1 MDSLLRDLFS
11 HQAWADAEHW
21 RAFEAHPGALADQAL
36 LTRLHHIHLVQRAFL
51 AVATGQP
58 LQRRKPEEYAGPAE
72 LRQEARAY
80 HDAAAAFCDTVTDAR
95 LGELVT
101 VPWFKDP
108 PCTIKLSEALTQ
120 AVMHSHFHR
129 GQNATRLRELGATP
143 PHSDYI
149 VWLWRGRPAAQWP

>member
-1 MDSLLRDLFS
+1 MDTLLRDLFS

-21 RAFEAHPGALADQAL
+21 RAFEAQPGALDDPAL
-36 LTRLHHIHLVQRAFL
+36 RQRLHHIHLVQRAFL
-51 AVATGQP
+51 AVAQGEAT
-58 LQRRKPEEYAGPAE
+58 QRRKLEEYASMAE
-72 LRQEARAY
+72 LRDEARAY
-80 HDAAAAFCDTVTDAR
+80 HAAMSAWCDTAPDAR
-95 LGELVT
+95 LAEQVT
-101 VPWFKDP
+101 IPWFKDP

-149 VWLWRGRPAAQWP
+149 VWLWRGRPAPHWP